1 MTDYKKREDILKR
14 MIETFVVP
22 KYSDIEHIIVSSD
35 FFRGMR
41 RYGVIVLTK
50 HIADYPVQNKI
61 TGEIETLF
69 KMAALNEKQIN
80 GRDYID
86 ISFA

>member
-35 FFRGMR
+35 SFRGMR
-41 RYGVIVLTK
+41 RYNVIVLTK
-50 HIADYPVQNKI
+50 HVNDYPVQNKI
-61 TGEIETLF
+61 IGEIETLF

>member
-1 MTDYKKREDILKR
+1 MTDYKKRVDILRR

-22 KYSDIEHIIVSSD
+22 KYSDIEDIIISSD

-61 TGEIETLF
+61 IGEIETLF

-86 ISFA
+86 VSFA

>member
-1 MTDYKKREDILKR
+1 MTDYNKRVDILRR

-22 KYSDIEHIIVSSD
+22 KYSDIEDIIISSD

-61 TGEIETLF
+61 IGEIETLF

-86 ISFA
+86 VSFA

>member
-22 KYSDIEHIIVSSD
+22 KYSDIEDVIVSSD

-41 RYGVIVLTK
+41 RYGVLVLTK
-50 HIADYPVQNKI
+50 HVNDYPVQSKI
-61 TGEIETLF
+61 MDEIETLF

-86 ISFA
+86 VSFD

>member
-1 MTDYKKREDILKR
+1 MTDYKKREDVIKR
-14 MIETFVVP
+14 IIETFVVP

-35 FFRGMR
+35 SFRGMR
-41 RYGVIVLTK
+41 RYNVIVLTK
-50 HIADYPVQNKI
+50 HVNDYPVQHKI
-61 TGEIETLF
+61 SDEIETLF
-69 KMAALNEKQIN
+69 KMAALNEKQMD

>member
-22 KYSDIEHIIVSSD
+22 KYSDIEDVIVSYN

-41 RYGVIVLTK
+41 RYGVLVLTK
-50 HIADYPVQNKI
+50 HVNDYPVQSKI
-61 TGEIETLF
+61 MDEIETLF

-86 ISFA
+86 VSFA

>member
-1 MTDYKKREDILKR
+1 MTDYKKRVDILRR

-22 KYSDIEHIIVSSD
+22 KYSDIEDIIISSD
-35 FFRGMR
+35 SFRGMR

-61 TGEIETLF
+61 IGEIETLF

-86 ISFA
+86 VSFA